1 MHAVL
6 EKVAAKIEGELG
18 GLDVICARKHPNGN
32 DRVWNIH
39 QIVEHLALNCRFTTA
54 TLEKRLAKGKITRK
68 QERTALQ
75 RALEL
80 MVLSFA
86 YVPEGTPALEETAP
100 VEGFLPPMSG
110 RELGRVLC
118 AEMDAMDAVLDR
130 CRSRFGME
138 RVAVHPIF
146 GPLRVDQWRRWIA
159 LESGSYLCQIE
170 RVRMLVAP
178 PAEQERS
185 PRAVLAKELHVPAQR
200 PFA

>member
-6 EKVAAKIEGELG
+6 EKVAAKIEGELD
-18 GLDVICARKHPNGN
+18 GLDVTCSQEHPNGN
-32 DRVWNIH
+32 HRAWNIH
-39 QIVEHLALNCRFTTA
+39 QIVEHLALNCRFTAA
-54 TLEKRLAKGKITRK
+54 TLEQRLAKGQITRK

-75 RALEL
+75 RTLEV

-100 VEGFLPPMSG
+100 GEGFFPPMSG
-110 RELGRVLC
+110 RELGRMLC
-118 AEMDAMDAVLDR
+118 AEMDATDAVLNR
-130 CRSRFGME
+130 CRHRFGME

-159 LESGSYLCQIE
+159 LESGSYLRQMQ

-178 PAEQERS
+178 HEERER
-185 PRAVLAKELHVPAQR
+185 PRRVALAKELHVPAQR

>member
-6 EKVAAKIEGELG
+6 EKVAAKIEGELD
-18 GLDVICARKHPNGN
+18 GLDVIRSREHPNGN
-32 DRVWNIH
+32 DRAWNIH
-39 QIVEHLALNCRFTTA
+39 QIVEHLTLNCRFTTA
-54 TLEKRLAKGKITRK
+54 TLEKRLAKRQITRK
-68 QERTALQ
+68 QKRTALQ

-86 YVPEGTPALEETAP
+86 YVPEGTPALEETTP
-100 VEGFLPPMSG
+100 VEGVLPPMSG

-130 CRSRFGME
+130 CRGRFGME

-146 GPLRVDQWRRWIA
+146 GALRVDQWRRWIA
-159 LESGSYLCQIE
+159 LESGSHLRQME
-170 RVRMLVAP
+170 RVRTLVAP
-178 PAEQERS
+178 HAEPKRP
-185 PRAVLAKELHVPAQR
+185 PRAVLAKELHIPAQS